1 MVGGSTKRGARGL
14 PPADGR
20 VERVARIVTTI
31 ASVWYALAAAWEI
44 AAPFGSG
51 HVALTSA
58 RGIVAEN
65 MWTWGIIAPVREYTL
80 DPPTP
85 SMYYAHHPWGSF
97 WTTSALFL
105 VFGRHDFVCRLAPFL
120 MSALSP
126 PLLYAIGRA
135 MWGPL
140 AGALAAA
147 GYAVLPIALAFA
159 NQNGF
164 EVPVIFWCL
173 VATWGYVRLHQTW
186 QRRWLVVSVIGML
199 LAFNADWPSLVFGA
213 VVLAWLFLV
222 GLILPSR
229 WFGGVD
235 TRRFAQWWAL
245 SAGVAVATVLLYV
258 YLFRKADQLDNL
270 FSQAELRAAG
280 NQLPLSTVLENRRY
294 WIQLMFTPLA
304 IFVGKLAVP
313 FFVVRL
319 LALRRPLEIFPLAVL
334 AMAIFEYVYF
344 KQGADVH
351 IYWPQLFAPYFAM
364 SLGVLSA
371 SFEGALRWL
380 LARLPGRLRR
390 VGVVPSFVAFGFW
403 ALVPLAMVRDGV
415 RALRYGH
422 DTGGRFNESGRI
434 ILQDVDKAN
443 MLLWLKPQLEGHTRV
458 QLHTSMKQTWAQ
470 EWTLHRPTD
479 ETTRIPNGPLPE
491 PTRYFIADSRFLEGK
506 NQRTLAEHLAVRAVG
521 SFWWADTLEAHAPI
535 SAYALQAREPSV
547 FSRYFVAGVDP
558 MYEVVPDPY
567 RTWELRDA
575 FAQTPNPPPA
585 LPARTLE
592 QRRVRHNI
600 AVSQGDHALADRLLA
615 ELVRDLEKS
624 SRTRYTDGTR
634 LLGTELRRGT
644 VNKLAVFFANSEAKS
659 SELDFRIVSVVE
671 QKMTLSLVPLD
682 DKERVVGMPFE
693 LSTTLWKPG
702 YVYASETEIRAR
714 PGVERYYGY
723 WYGGASAPLP
733 DNGTARVLLLT
744 TH

>member
-1 MVGGSTKRGARGL
+1 MVGGSTKRGPRGL
-14 PPADGR
+14 PLADPR
-20 VERVARIVTTI
+20 VERIARIVAAI
-31 ASVWYALAAAWEI
+31 ATVWFALAAGWEI

-65 MWTWGIIAPVREYTL
+65 MWTWRIIAPVREYAL
-80 DPPTP
+80 DPPTS

-97 WTTSALFL
+97 WTTSALFF
-105 VFGRHDFVCRLAPFL
+105 VFGRHDFVCRLAPVL

-135 MWGPL
+135 TWGPV
-140 AGALAAA
+140 AGALAAL

-164 EVPVIFWCL
+164 EVPVMFWCL
-173 VATWGYVRLHQTW
+173 VATWGYLRLHQTW
-186 QRRWLVVSVIGML
+186 KRRWLVVSVVGML
-199 LAFNADWPSLVFGA
+199 FAFNADWPSLVFGA
-213 VVLAWLFLV
+213 VVLAWLLLV

-258 YLFRKADQLDNL
+258 YLFRKAEQLDNL
-270 FSQAELRAAG
+270 FSQAELRSAG
-280 NQLPLSTVLENRRY
+280 NQLPLSTVLENRHY
-294 WIQLMFTPLA
+294 WIELMFTPLA
-304 IFVGKLAVP
+304 VFVGKLAVP
-313 FFVVRL
+313 FFAVRL
-319 LALRRPLEIFPLAVL
+319 LALRRPLEIFPLAML
-334 AMAIFEYVYF
+334 IMAIFEYVYF

-351 IYWPQLFAPYFAM
+351 IYWPQLFAPYFAL

-380 LARLPGRLRR
+380 FARLPGRLRT
-390 VGVVPSFVAFGFW
+390 VGIVPSFVAFGFW
-403 ALVPLAMVRDGV
+403 ALVPLAIARDGV

-422 DTGGRFNESGRI
+422 DTGGRFNEGGRI

-443 MLLWLKPQLEGHTRV
+443 MLRWLKPQLEGRTRV

-479 ETTRIPNGPLPE
+479 ETARIPSGPLPD
-491 PTRYFIADSRFLEGK
+491 PTRYFVADARFLDGK
-506 NQRTLAEHLAVRAVG
+506 DQTRLADQIFVRAVG
-521 SFWWADTLEAHAPI
+521 PFWWADTQEPRGPI
-535 SAYALQAREPSV
+535 SAYALEPREPSLLQ
-547 FSRYFVAGVDP
+547 RYFVAGADP
-558 MYEVVPDPY
+558 IYEVVPDPY

-575 FAQTPNPPPA
+575 FAQTPNPPPTVA
-585 LPARTLE
+585 ARTLD
-592 QRRVRHNI
+592 QRRIRHNI
-600 AVSQGDHALADRLLA
+600 AVSQGDRALADRLLA
-615 ELVRDLEKS
+615 ELARDLERS
-624 SRTRYTDGTR
+624 SATRYTDGTR

-644 VNKLAVFFANSEAKS
+644 VNKLAVFFVTSQAMSSEA
-659 SELDFRIVSVVE
+659 DFRIVSVVE
-671 QKMTLSLVPLD
+671 EKMAFSLVAPD

-693 LSTTLWKPG
+693 LSTTLWKAG

-723 WYGGASAPLP
+723 WYGGRAAPVP
-733 DNGTARVLLLT
+733 DNGKARVLLLT
-744 TH
+744 TR